1 MNDEKNEK
9 YADYQEE
16 QGWLSAQTLNKVF
29 KLKDL
34 ERSETFLTFD
44 ASGRS
49 AGGDIV
55 EIENK
60 IRNFVLKQKD
70 DGTPYLQGIK
80 SQTRETYTADTTFIE
95 AHKAGSLLLDALYNH
110 TTPLYVTYTK
120 DGYAIVHNLIKLKK
134 RPDAMGIRA
143 YSKLYDAR
151 ENGKKYLL
159 PIADAHIY
167 FLKAEIPTLVW
178 SPKK

>member
-16 QGWLSAQTLNKVF
+16 LGWLSAQTLNKILNLSDF
-29 KLKDL
+29 AK
-34 ERSETFLTFD
+34 SETFLTFD

-60 IRNFVLKQKD
+60 IRNFVLRQKD
-70 DGTPYLQGIK
+70 DGEPYLVGIK
-80 SQTRETYTADTTFIE
+80 SQTRETYSADTTFIE
-95 AHKAGSLLLDALYNH
+95 SHKVGSLLLDALYNH
-110 TTPLYVTYTK
+110 ITPLYVTYTR
-120 DGYAIVHNLIKLKK
+120 DGYAIVHNLLKLKK
-134 RPDAMGIRA
+134 HPEALGIRA

-167 FLKAEIPTLVW
+167 FLKTEIPTLVW
-178 SPKK
+178 SPQK